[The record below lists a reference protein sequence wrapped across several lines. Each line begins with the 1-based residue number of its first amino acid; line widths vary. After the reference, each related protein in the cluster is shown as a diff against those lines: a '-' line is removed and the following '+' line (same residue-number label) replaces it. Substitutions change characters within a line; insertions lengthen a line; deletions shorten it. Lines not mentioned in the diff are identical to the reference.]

1 MKRNFLKIGI
11 AVSPILFLAT
21 ILVGQVKAENPYGW
35 SPQTDFSNQ
44 GPPVCT
50 NQKPKAPIL
59 YQPNHP
65 LLAKAKGKGQI
76 RLQWTRVPDATG
88 YNVFYGLS
96 PKNYIYSV
104 PSLPNTDNYTVS
116 FLANKKYYFAVSA
129 NAGCAGSSLSNEW
142 WGRPGGGG
150 YAVLGSSTS
159 KPVVKKPKATV
170 PKTASTG
177 NTVYINPSPAVKG
190 ESTGPSTNINPPAQE
205 NKYQAPQNNTYQP
218 PPVAVPVT
226 PKPKG
231 FFDILLS
238 ILFGK

>member
-1 MKRNFLKIGI
+1 MKNKLLKIGI

-21 ILVGQVKAENPYGW
+21 GLVSQVRADNPYGW
-35 SPQTDFSNQ
+35 SPQVDFSNQ

-50 NQKPKAPIL
+50 SQKPKAPVL

-76 RLQWTRVPDATG
+76 RLQWTKVPDATG
-88 YNVFYGLS
+88 YNIFYGLT

-150 YAVLGSSTS
+150 YAVLGSATYS
-159 KPVVKKPKATV
+159 PVVKKPKTV
-170 PKTASTG
+170 VSNTAPTI
-177 NTVYINPSPAVKG
+177 NTVIPSPAVKG
-190 ESTGPSTNINPPAQE
+190 EATGPSTNIGNPVQE
-205 NKYQAPQNNTYQP
+205 NTYQAPQNNTYQP
-218 PPVAVPVT
+218 PPVAVPVA

-231 FFDILLS
+231 FLQTILA